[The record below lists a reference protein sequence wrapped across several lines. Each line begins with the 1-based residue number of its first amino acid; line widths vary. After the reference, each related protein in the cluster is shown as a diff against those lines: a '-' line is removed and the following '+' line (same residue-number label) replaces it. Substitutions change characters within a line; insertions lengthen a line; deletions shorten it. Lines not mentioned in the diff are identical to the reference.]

1 MAEIQSNLTLKK
13 QEMKTK
19 LTGNELL
26 HFLFLKALSCRVHT
40 CGYLFKVSNPLD
52 KKWLRY
58 SQF

>member
-26 HFLFLKALSCRVHT
+26 HILFLKALPCWVHPF
-40 CGYLFKVSNPLD
+40 GYLIKISEKLD
-52 KKWLRY
+52 EKWLSY
-58 SQF
+58 S